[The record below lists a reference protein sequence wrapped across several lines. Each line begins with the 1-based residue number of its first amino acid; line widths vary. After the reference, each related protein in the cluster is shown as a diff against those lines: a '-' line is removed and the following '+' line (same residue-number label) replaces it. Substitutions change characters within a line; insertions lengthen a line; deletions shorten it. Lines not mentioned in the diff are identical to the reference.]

1 MHRANQSVVLDAQ
14 VVGTRAALSEAY
26 HVKRN
31 KYLIPD
37 LLKQVNQNSSA
48 VVAAVTL
55 SYHGTWARDS
65 SYPLEACLLTPVP
78 GRPAPGTPENHY
90 NKAHTA
96 MRTVVERCIGV
107 LKSRFQSLQRYQTL
121 LYNPDRAATIIAACA
136 ALHDIAL
143 AAHEP
148 VLEGHD
154 DDTDD
159 VELLPAA
166 ADLPP
171 PPQREPAAA
180 QPRNEPASRT
190 TGPACRAPAQS
201 TPPPATTSAALCG
214 GFRCNEGPGE
224 GTNALQFV
232 DHVTENL
239 NLAQLSND
247 AWPCRLVFAASNSSA
262 LACRLPT
269 SRSCGMSWKPRNVL
283 PLSSINF
290 LDSSLEA
297 YVTTLAVNGTMCHS
311 KPKS

>member
-1 MHRANQSVVLDAQ
+1 MPTCGFWMSVHVSWGH
-14 VVGTRAALSEAY
+14 VMTHGYGGGALS
-26 HVKRN
+26 VSTWKQN
-31 KYLIPD
+31 CG
-37 LLKQVNQNSSA
+37 LL
-48 VVAAVTL
+48 
-55 SYHGTWARDS
+55 GDS
-65 SYPLEACLLTPVP
+65 SYPLEPCLLTPLP
-78 GRPAPGTPENHY
+78 GRPAPGTPENYY

-96 MRTVVERCIGV
+96 MRTVVERCSGV
-107 LKSRFQSLQRYQTL
+107 LKSRFQSLQRYRTL

-159 VELLPAA
+159 AELLPAA

-180 QPRNEPASRT
+180 QPRSEPVSRT

-232 DHVTENL
+232 DHVTEKL

-290 LDSSLEA
+290 LLP
-297 YVTTLAVNGTMCHS
+297 TLRWKLMFV
-311 KPKS
+311 KSFSVCNNFLSVENPLTQRHP